1 MAITRKHDIGRVNN
15 KELRNSDEPIISS
28 PDGQTSEAYIN
39 RGEFLQI
46 HRQKLEYQM
55 EFFYFVCL
63 YH

>member
-1 MAITRKHDIGRVNN
+1 MSSEGDSSKQGCDSN
-15 KELRNSDEPIISS
+15 KELRKSDEPIISS

-55 EFFYFVCL
+55 EFF
-63 YH
+63 